1 VLSQLDGP
9 RSAVPFRS
17 GPSRA
22 EPIGTA
28 LARACARAPVYL
40 ALDDLD
46 AAGPEAVAL
55 ARYVVG
61 LRLPLLLVVTVR
73 DPGTVPAGI
82 AAGAV
87 SIGLRAADP
96 VRAPGVPLLVRQ
108 RRGWLVSWGGRH
120 AVVED
125 LVGVRHLARLLDR
138 PGVPVPAA
146 ELVGSTGLV
155 GATGGAERARVAVRK
170 AIKRAVDRIADADP
184 VIGGELLSAVST
196 GYSCCY
202 AAATGCGR
210 PAAS

>member
-1 VLSQLDGP
+1 MAESIVEKLRLVLN
-9 RSAVPFRS
+9 RR
-17 GPSRA
+17 
-22 EPIGTA
+22 A

-40 ALDDLD
+40 VLDDLD

-55 ARYVVG
+55 ARYVAG
-61 LRLPLLLVVTVR
+61 LRLPVLLVVTVR
-73 DPGTVPAGI
+73 DPGSVPAGI

-87 SIGLRAADP
+87 PIGLRAVGTAGP
-96 VRAPGVPLLVRQ
+96 PGVPLLVRQ

-120 AVVED
+120 AAIDD

-146 ELVGSTGLV
+146 ELVGSGTGP
-155 GATGGAERARVAVRK
+155 ERARVAVRK

-184 VIGGELLSAVST
+184 VIGGELLSAVNT

-202 AAATGCGR
+202 R
-210 PAAS
+210 PPQPEQDVAGPPHPEVA